1 MHRGTIRQMV
11 RVLAAAAVVLGILA
25 WNAPAAERSS
35 AIDRC
40 VHAGPHT
47 KIVSFRSPGR
57 HRTKAAILGV
67 GHVGVVFSN
76 QSGNNLCAW
85 LPLARSLAARGVR
98 TLVYDYRW
106 GTQSQEAIAAAAGL
120 RARGVTRVALTG
132 ASLGGGASL
141 VAASKRPR
149 GVVGVVSLSGESFI
163 TGVRKAIGRLTLPAF
178 FVAAQD
184 DDYGAGTDAQ
194 DFYAHAP
201 SKDKRLLIVP
211 GKAHGTD
218 LLADPGLR
226 GTVADW
232 LVAHLRP

>member
-1 MHRGTIRQMV
+1 MV
-11 RVLAAAAVVLGILA
+11 RGLAAAAVLLGILA
-25 WNAPAAERSS
+25 WNAPAAERVGG
-35 AIDRC
+35 IDRC

-47 KIVSFRSPGR
+47 KLVSFRSPGR
-57 HRTKAAILGV
+57 HRTRAAILGA
-67 GHVGVVFSN
+67 GRVGVVLSN
-76 QSGNNLCAW
+76 QSGNTLCAW
-85 LPLARSLAARGVR
+85 LPFARSLAARGVR
-98 TLVYDYRW
+98 ALVYDYRW

-120 RARGVTRVALTG
+120 RARGAKRVALVG
-132 ASLGGGASL
+132 ASLGAGASL
-141 VAASKRPR
+141 VAASMRPR

-163 TGVRKAIGRLTLPAF
+163 TGVRQAIPRLVLPVF

-194 DFYAHAP
+194 DFYEHAP
-201 SKDKRLLIVP
+201 SKDKRLLIFP

-218 LLADPGLR
+218 LLADPGIR

>member
-1 MHRGTIRQMV
+1 MV
-11 RVLAAAAVVLGILA
+11 RGLAACAVLLGTLA
-25 WNAPAAERSS
+25 WNASAAEHMG
-35 AIDRC
+35 ALDRC

-47 KIVSFRSPGR
+47 KLVSFRSPGG

-67 GHVGVVFSN
+67 GRVGVVLSN

-85 LPLARSLAARGVR
+85 LPFARSLAARGVR

-120 RARGVTRVALTG
+120 RARGATRVALVG
-132 ASLGGGASL
+132 ASLGAGASL

-163 TGVRKAIGRLTLPAF
+163 TGVRKAIPRLVLPVF

-184 DDYGAGTDAQ
+184 DDYGAGVDAR
-194 DFYAHAP
+194 DFYAHAA
-201 SKDKRLLIVP
+201 SKDKRLLVVP

-218 LLADPGLR
+218 LLADPAIR
-226 GTVADW
+226 GTVVDW